1 MLYAGKSLKT
11 VIPYWLQFIVLDNQ
25 QDIFRICPQRLHAKY
40 HPGPREADPGL
51 QVGVRPEAKSFWM
64 MKIKSNL
71 KLICVNLIHLKID
84 NINYHLF
91 YNDLSLD
98 LVYMTNLV
106 VLNYNLSKSNTTL
119 KFSHKHSLSTST
131 KGVKRLNKKEREKIC
146 LTDKEKEVLVGPG
159 RPEGRPGLR
168 VASRPGDYY

>member
-1 MLYAGKSLKT
+1 
-11 VIPYWLQFIVLDNQ
+11 
-25 QDIFRICPQRLHAKY
+25 
-40 HPGPREADPGL
+40 
-51 QVGVRPEAKSFWM
+51 M

-106 VLNYNLSKSNTTL
+106 ILNYNLSKSNTTGGAGWPFRPPGTL

-131 KGVKRLNKKEREKIC
+131 KGVKRLNKKRTRKN
-146 LTDKEKEVLVGPG
+146 LFNK
-159 RPEGRPGLR
+159 
-168 VASRPGDYY
+168 